1 VFAQDYGNNAETL
14 KLCTTLQTNSFSSNL
29 DADSALDRILDVVG
43 LSKNF
48 VLAPCSDINNAVAV
62 SFKGVRYILYDPDFM
77 SMLSSNTSNW
87 TNLFILAHEVGHH
100 VNGHSLDL
108 VLYAGEIIDAPEL
121 KKKRE
126 QELEADEFAGFVLAK
141 LGASLNQST
150 LSVVSL
156 SNKDDKYSTHPKRSK
171 RELAIKKG
179 YYRGSD
185 KSNTTI
191 ETRISK
197 KDEVSNPTSL
207 EQRKSLARE
216 YFLKGRE
223 QFNSGNI
230 NLAIKSFEYVA
241 YSIPKPNGSST
252 NALYYLALCHRK
264 LGDNNKFCQLMRS
277 IMHMDTA
284 AANWVRNN
292 CN

>member
-1 VFAQDYGNNAETL
+1 V
-14 KLCTTLQTNSFSSNL
+14 
-29 DADSALDRILDVVG
+29 
-43 LSKNF
+43 LS
-48 VLAPCSDINNAVAV
+48 PCSDINNAVAV
-62 SFKGVRYILYDPDFM
+62 SYKGVRYILYDTEFM

-108 VLYAGEIIDAPEL
+108 VLYAGDIVDAPEL
-121 KKKRE
+121 EKKRQ

-141 LGASLNQST
+141 LGASLTQTTS
-150 LSVVSL
+150 SVSKL
-156 SNKDDKYSTHPKRSK
+156 SNLDDTYSTHPKRDK
-171 RELAIKKG
+171 RVNAIRKG
-179 YYRGSD
+179 YYRRSD
-185 KSNTTI
+185 KSNTII
-191 ETRISK
+191 ETKISK
-197 KDEVSNPTSL
+197 KDEGSNPTSL